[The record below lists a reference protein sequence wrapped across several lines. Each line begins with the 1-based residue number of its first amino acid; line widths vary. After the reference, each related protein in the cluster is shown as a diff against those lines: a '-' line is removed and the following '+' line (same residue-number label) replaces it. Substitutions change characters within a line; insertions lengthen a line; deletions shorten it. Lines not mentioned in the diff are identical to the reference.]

1 MNKDIHP
8 AYNKITAHC
17 ACGTKH
23 KYEIYSTLKEDITLE
38 VCARCHPFYTG
49 EQRLID
55 KTGRVEKFQ
64 KRFGKG
70 FINR

>member
-1 MNKDIHP
+1 MKKDIHP
-8 AYNKITAHC
+8 SYQKITAHC
-17 ACGTKH
+17 ACGSGH

-49 EQRLID
+49 EQRIID

-70 FINR
+70 LINR

>member
-1 MNKDIHP
+1 MKKDIHP
-8 AYNKITAHC
+8 PYQKITALC
-17 ACGTKH
+17 ACDH

-38 VCARCHPFYTG
+38 ICARCHPFYTG
-49 EQRLID
+49 EQKIID

-70 FINR
+70 LINR